1 MKRSVIILVV
11 TMALSFGCAASKQ
24 SIIQRV
30 DPVSVRDAGRL
41 DQDAAECLKYAE
53 WAADECKKQA
63 GINLGAGAVVGAGVG
78 ALVGLIVGHNTA
90 GMASAIKQ
98 ALPRCRVYGVEPTGA
113 DSMHRSFAA
122 GSPQSIETV
131 RTIADSLGAPH
142 AAPYSFELCRRF
154 IDELVLVDDDQLRD
168 AMLLLFSAAKLAVE
182 PAGAAATAALLGPL
196 REKLSGRRV
205 GVIVCGGNIDPA
217 TFSKQLADAAARA
230 S

>member
-90 GMASAIKQ
+90 GMASAIG
-98 ALPRCRVYGVEPTGA
+98 ALSGGV
-113 DSMHRSFAA
+113 
-122 GSPQSIETV
+122 
-131 RTIADSLGAPH
+131 
-142 AAPYSFELCRRF
+142 
-154 IDELVLVDDDQLRD
+154 
-168 AMLLLFSAAKLAVE
+168 SAAASTRCKTEAI
-182 PAGAAATAALLGPL
+182 AGNCLVNRGYRLLWY
-196 REKLSGRRV
+196 
-205 GVIVCGGNIDPA
+205 
-217 TFSKQLADAAARA
+217 
-230 S
+230 